1 MAHRVTE
8 ADLGVLEMLTGDAAP
23 SGTDFSDSRAAGDP
37 RKPLACVAAL
47 RRPAI
52 DPLLLAA
59 SLTSNPEM
67 TRHHFHHT
75 FSGDAASHSR
85 SRQMRV
91 SERLRMEEQGESHVA
106 APAPKTISPPSQSGS
121 STPTY
126 PYPSQQ
132 APYSVRMQRKREQ
145 EEILREKQRRA
156 AAAALAANKAS
167 LEPLEVSCL
176 GRTRVPTPHGEIF
189 VHLYRNNRDNKEHL
203 ALVADPAQNDASLQ
217 KLQDEGLLAR
227 PRHLRS
233 RSLDAVW
240 FEGETVMERLV
251 RGAYVGRLQPDV
263 QNASQAPV
271 ASAYESDQ
279 SDYPTPLVRIHSEC
293 YTGETIGSQRCDCGE
308 QLDEALRLICT
319 SQSVDKNG
327 LPVPPR
333 GVIVYMRQ
341 EGRGIGLLDKLLAY
355 NLQDMGHDTVAANV
369 LLGHE
374 PDARRYD
381 ISSEILRDLGVDA
394 CRLLTNNPDK
404 MKALSDEN
412 ITVHDRVEMVPRAWK
427 DDDAPSDIAERRA
440 GATLGGASAT
450 RGHDLEKYLRTKVER
465 MGHMLTLPTEAGP

>member
-1 MAHRVTE
+1 MHSHQVSE
-8 ADLGVLEMLTGDAAP
+8 GDLGVLNALTGDEVGRTSCDHKCSAAC
-23 SGTDFSDSRAAGDP
+23 DP
-37 RKPLACVAAL
+37 RKPLSHAGAL

-59 SLTSNPEM
+59 SLTSNPKM
-67 TRHHFHHT
+67 TRHHFHHA
-75 FSGDAASHSR
+75 FSGDAGAHCVSH
-85 SRQMRV
+85 QMPV
-91 SERLRMEEQGESHVA
+91 SQRLRCARECELNKAARVDNMHQHVPA
-106 APAPKTISPPSQSGS
+106 AKPSPPA
-121 STPTY
+121 Y
-126 PYPSQQ
+126 PFPSQQ

-145 EEILREKQRRA
+145 EELQREQQRRA
-156 AAAALAANKAS
+156 AAGATSDSAMA
-167 LEPLEVSCL
+167 PLEVSCL

-189 VHLYRNNRDNKEHL
+189 VYLYRNNRDNKEHL
-203 ALVADPAQNDASLQ
+203 ALVSDPAQNDPALQ
-217 KLQDEGLLAR
+217 ALQDQGLLAR
-227 PRHLRS
+227 PRHIRS

-251 RGAYVGRLQPDV
+251 RGAYVGRLQPD
-263 QNASQAPV
+263 NLAPSQVLEKDDREEAQD
-271 ASAYESDQ
+271 E
-279 SDYPTPLVRIHSEC
+279 YPTPLVRIHSEC

-308 QLDEALRLICT
+308 QLDEALRIICT
-319 SQSVDKNG
+319 SQVSAKNG
-327 LPVPPR
+327 LPMPPR

-404 MKALSDEN
+404 ISALSAER
-412 ITVHDRVEMVPRAWK
+412 IVVRDRVPMVPLAWQ
-427 DDDAPSDIAERRA
+427 PEQVSSDHDIKY
-440 GATLGGASAT
+440 ASVSVGKSSVT
-450 RGHDLEKYLRTKVER
+450 HGRDLEKYLRTKVER
-465 MGHMLTLPTEAGP
+465 MGHMLTLPTHAGP

>member
-1 MAHRVTE
+1 MSGHRVTN
-8 ADLGVLEMLTGDAAP
+8 ADLDVLEMV
-23 SGTDFSDSRAAGDP
+23 SGGSASCGACEHECPAKDDP
-37 RKPLACVAAL
+37 RKPLASVAAL

-75 FSGDAASHSR
+75 FSGDARSHGR
-85 SRQMRV
+85 SCQMPV
-91 SERLRMEEQGESHVA
+91 SERLRREEQGEA
-106 APAPKTISPPSQSGS
+106 APAKAVPQTATPP
-121 STPTY
+121 PAAEPRAY
-126 PYPSQQ
+126 PFPSQQ
-132 APYSVRMQRKREQ
+132 APYSVRMQRKREM
-145 EEILREKQRRA
+145 EEQQREKQRRA
-156 AAAALAANKAS
+156 AASTTGDRVLA
-167 LEPLEVSCL
+167 PLEVSCL

-203 ALVADPAQNDASLQ
+203 ALVADPAQNDPELQ
-217 KLQDEGLLAR
+217 ALQEQGRVAR

-240 FEGETVMERLV
+240 FDGETLMERLV
-251 RGAYVGRLQPDV
+251 RGAYVGRLAPDV
-263 QNASQAPV
+263 QEASQV
-271 ASAYESDQ
+271 LSANDRESVQD
-279 SDYPTPLVRIHSEC
+279 DYPTPLVRIHSEC

-308 QLDEALRLICT
+308 QLDEALRIICT
-319 SQSVDKNG
+319 SRGTDKHG
-327 LPVPPR
+327 MPVPPR

-381 ISSEILRDLGVDA
+381 ISSEILRDLGIDA

-404 MKALSDEN
+404 MAALSAEH
-412 ITVHDRVEMVPRAWK
+412 ITVRDRVPMVPRAWQDEHQP
-427 DDDAPSDIAERRA
+427 DDVAARLA

-450 RGHDLEKYLRTKVER
+450 RGRDLEKYLRTKVER
-465 MGHMLTLPTEAGP
+465 MGHLLALPAELGQ